1 VSENRGNRQSTEFFL
16 AGETQENGSLSG
28 GPRHGALPEETQGL
42 RLFLGTLGTWALPE
56 ETQGLRLFLGTL
68 GTWALPGDSQG
79 KGALPEE
86 TLSEQGSS

>member
-1 VSENRGNRQSTEFFL
+1 MSENRGNRQSTEFFL

-42 RLFLGTLGTWALPE
+42 RLFLGTLGTWALP
-56 ETQGLRLFLGTL
+56 
-68 GTWALPGDSQG
+68 GDSQG